1 MIKVNNKDTRKRHW
15 PCSDVFVVNFT
26 YFTRCSSVSI
36 VEFEQLNVDYE
47 LVLWISIYPREK
59 RRHLTTVFLV
69 NIKRIS
75 HLVFMLYLFY
85 LLINEINW
93 NLLTSDINATCK
105 NRNSSS
111 WLIFFSIFTF
121 ENSNVWI

>member
-15 PCSDVFVVNFT
+15 SCSDVFVVNFT
-26 YFTRCSSVSI
+26 YFTRCSSVST

-59 RRHLTTVFLV
+59 LRHLTTVFLV
-69 NIKRIS
+69 NFKRIS

-85 LLINEINW
+85 LLINKINW
-93 NLLTSDINATCK
+93 YLLTSDINATCK
-105 NRNSSS
+105 NRNSSR
-111 WLIFFSIFTF
+111 
-121 ENSNVWI
+121 